1 MIKIPLDHLK
11 FDEHGLIPAIA
22 QEHQTGVV
30 LMIAYMNRESLE
42 KTFETGETWYWS
54 RSRKQLWH
62 KGETSGNTQRVKR
75 IAVDC
80 DGDALLLTVEQRG
93 DACHTGAHSCFFSTF
108 GDPEGMEQN
117 LDDVLNGLARVIHER
132 NKKRPSGSYTTKLFE
147 GGIDRILKKVGEE
160 AGEVIIAAKNHKKEE
175 IRWEVADLF
184 YHLLVM
190 LELEGVSLDDV
201 GLELVGRAKKMA
213 EKK

>member
-1 MIKIPLDHLK
+1 MIKIPIDHLK

-22 QEHQTGVV
+22 QEHQTGTV
-30 LMIAYMNRESLE
+30 LMMAYMNRESLE
-42 KTFETGETWYWS
+42 KTMETGETWYWS
-54 RSRKQLWH
+54 RSRKKLWH

-80 DGDALLLTVEQRG
+80 DGDALLMTVEQKG

-108 GDPEGMEQN
+108 GDPDGAVKN
-117 LDDVLNGLARVIHER
+117 LDGVIENLSKVIHER
-132 NKKRPSGSYTTKLFE
+132 NAKRPAGSYTTKLLD

-160 AGEVIIAAKNHKKEE
+160 AGEVIIAAKNHRKEE
-175 IRWEVADLF
+175 IRWEVADLL

-190 LELEGVSLDDV
+190 LEQEGVSLDEV
-201 GLELVGRAKKMA
+201 AAELAGRAKTMT